1 MKHIGIVVPEQAI
14 TSSILDTK
22 RCLTSANEYLR
33 AKGEQ
38 PLFKIELVGFK
49 KEMWQ
54 EGGTVCF
61 ICDKTLEQTDIYDLV
76 IVPGV
81 TGDVM
86 RVTQLNRHYLPWLNS
101 QYKNGAEIA
110 SYCVGAFILAATGLL
125 KGRRCATHWMYAGEF
140 REFYPDTILV
150 DDKIIIEQNGIYSSG
165 GGTSY
170 WNLLMYLMEK
180 FTSRQIVMSL
190 VKHFLLD
197 TERTSQA
204 AFMVFTGQKKHGDE
218 LVLRVQEYIEQNYRE
233 KINID
238 QLAETFA
245 VVRRTL
251 ERKFKKATH
260 NSIAE
265 YAQRIKIEAAKKAI
279 EGGRKTMHE
288 IMYEVGYSDMKAF
301 RDLFHGITGLTPV
314 AYKNKFNKPISLY

>member
-1 MKHIGIVVPEQAI
+1 
-14 TSSILDTK
+14 
-22 RCLTSANEYLR
+22 
-33 AKGEQ
+33 
-38 PLFKIELVGFK
+38 
-49 KEMWQ
+49 
-54 EGGTVCF
+54 
-61 ICDKTLEQTDIYDLV
+61 
-76 IVPGV
+76 
-81 TGDVM
+81 
-86 RVTQLNRHYLPWLNS
+86 
-101 QYKNGAEIA
+101 
-110 SYCVGAFILAATGLL
+110 
-125 KGRRCATHWMYAGEF
+125 
-140 REFYPDTILV
+140 
-150 DDKIIIEQNGIYSSG
+150 
-165 GGTSY
+165 
-170 WNLLMYLMEK
+170 
-180 FTSRQIVMSL
+180 MSL

-204 AFMVFTGQKKHGDE
+204 AFMVFTGQKKHGNE
-218 LVLRVQEYIEQNYRE
+218 LVLKVQEYIELNYRE